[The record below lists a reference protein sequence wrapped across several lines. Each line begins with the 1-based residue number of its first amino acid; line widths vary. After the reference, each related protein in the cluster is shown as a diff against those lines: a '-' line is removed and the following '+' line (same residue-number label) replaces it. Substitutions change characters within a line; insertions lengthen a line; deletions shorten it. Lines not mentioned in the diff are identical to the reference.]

1 MHNTPAA
8 ASPKP
13 FDLTSA
19 AFLIVAFFTGIA
31 GALQTP
37 TLSLFLTNEVHVR
50 PALVGFFF
58 TGSAIIGILVSQF
71 LARRSDRKGD
81 RKSLIVFCCLLGV
94 MACVLFAWNRNYFI
108 LLFIG
113 VFLSSFGST
122 ANPQLFAL
130 AREHADHTGREA
142 VMFSSVLRAQVSLAW
157 VIGPPLAY
165 ALAMGFGFTVMYLSA
180 AVAFVVCG
188 ALVWFFLPSMRKEPK
203 VATGVLEAPRRN
215 RRDAL
220 LLFVVCTLMWGTNSL
235 YIINMPLFIID
246 ELHLSE
252 KLAGIMMGT
261 AAGLEIPTMLIA
273 GYYAK
278 RFGKR
283 FLMRIAAFAGLLFY
297 VGMLTVH
304 TPGLL
309 LALQLLNAIYIGI
322 LAGIG
327 MLYFQDLMPGQA
339 GSATTLYT
347 NTTRVGW
354 IIAGSMAG
362 VVAEIWNYHTV
373 FWIALVMCT
382 LTIGC
387 LARIKDV

>member
-13 FDLTSA
+13 FDLTST
-19 AFLIVAFFTGIA
+19 AFLIVAFLTGIA

-37 TLSLFLTNEVHVR
+37 TLSLFLTNEVHAR
-50 PALVGFFF
+50 PAMVGFFF
-58 TGSAIIGILVSQF
+58 TGSAIIGIFVSQF
-71 LARRSDRKGD
+71 LAGRSDRKGD

-94 MACVLFAWNRNYFI
+94 FACLLFAWNRNYFI
-108 LLFIG
+108 LLVVG

-122 ANPQLFAL
+122 ANPQMFAL
-130 AREHADHTGREA
+130 AREHADRTGREA
-142 VMFSSVLRAQVSLAW
+142 VMFSSILRAQVSLAW

-188 ALVWFFLPSMRKEPK
+188 AMVWFFLPSMRKEPK
-203 VATGVLEAPRRN
+203 VATGTLEAPRRN

-220 LLFVVCTLMWGTNSL
+220 L
-235 YIINMPLFIID
+235 
-246 ELHLSE
+246 
-252 KLAGIMMGT
+252 
-261 AAGLEIPTMLIA
+261 
-273 GYYAK
+273 
-278 RFGKR
+278 
-283 FLMRIAAFAGLLFY
+283 FY

-304 TPGLL
+304 TPALL

-354 IIAGSMAG
+354 IIAGSLAG

-373 FWIALVMCT
+373 FWIALVMCVMT
-382 LTIGC
+382 LSC
-387 LARIKDV
+387 LTRIKDV